1 MCFEQYEDLSEN
13 KNNLH
18 SLVKL
23 GIVGRGGRGEIK
35 FKFGGSVVVGEGCR
49 RVGVIAKKF

>member
-23 GIVGRGGRGEIK
+23 DIVGRGGRGEIK
-35 FKFGGSVVVGEGCR
+35 FKFGGSVVVGEGSACS
-49 RVGVIAKKF
+49 KKVLIC

>member
-13 KNNLH
+13 KNKLH

-23 GIVGRGGRGEIK
+23 GIVGRDRRGEIK
-35 FKFGGSVVVGEGCR
+35 FKFGGSVVVGEGS
-49 RVGVIAKKF
+49 AYSKKVLIC

>member
-1 MCFEQYEDLSEN
+1 MCFEHYKDLSEN

-23 GIVGRGGRGEIK
+23 GIVRRGGRGKIK
-35 FKFGGSVVVGEGCR
+35 FTFGGSVVVGEGCS
-49 RVGVIAKKF
+49 V